1 MGKSR
6 SIVLF
11 TMQCNQV
18 LISRQ
23 LLQEVTINVSVRG
36 CTNILA
42 VDVWRIKPENGIE
55 ISHQNHLALSRYA
68 MQNMLQITPNF
79 GSVGEELISTL
90 GGIPGV
96 LIYYDEII
104 CVIQENADLK
114 YSTI

>member
-1 MGKSR
+1 M
-6 SIVLF
+6 
-11 TMQCNQV
+11 N
-18 LISRQ
+18 
-23 LLQEVTINVSVRG
+23 VRG